1 MKRIVIEGISSD
13 NNTIIVDKYKLLF
26 GLNINT
32 KFYIRNCL
40 RKYFDKDTKSEY
52 EIEKS
57 IKTNVLINDKYIDLK
72 QYNYVEMFDL
82 YDLKDDIKLGTKSL
96 LLKYFDLYLD
106 KIEYNDLFISTNNI
120 LKALESEVEL
130 NLDLESFNIIG
141 EFIDLSKKSLLK
153 MIELNVIKEELET
166 STYLLSY
173 EEILNLQ
180 LELIKKIAK
189 LDNTK
194 EYIALVDIPVL
205 SNNLLNKIKH
215 EIDNLTILVF
225 SYLTDN
231 SENIETNNIAIV
243 DKDIIDLYNHEQLYE
258 ISITINKNLSI
269 NELKEKL
276 KQEHVLSIN
285 EVVKN

>member
-40 RKYFDKDTKSEY
+40 KKYFDKDTKSEY